1 MVKKHHGISAAGWW
15 DACYN
20 YIGHCHMFLNL
31 LKESNPTGATEEDK
45 KRWKAEAE
53 FLKAYY
59 HFRLL
64 EMYGPIPIVDDRM
77 PQSTLPEDFPGR
89 SHFDYVID
97 YIVNQKL
104 NEETINALPD
114 VGKADDWGRATKSA
128 EDVHYYMRLLPC
140 GTVNF
145 HIQTG
150 KILTMKLRDMVMSW

>member
-1 MVKKHHGISAAGWW
+1 
-15 DACYN
+15 
-20 YIGHCHMFLNL
+20 
-31 LKESNPTGATEEDK
+31 TEEDK
-45 KRWKAEAE
+45 ERWKAEAE

-77 PQSTLPEDFPGR
+77 PQSTLPEEFPGR

-128 EDVHYYMRLLPC
+128 ALALRGRALLYAASPLW
-140 GTVNF
+140 N
-145 HIQTG
+145 G
-150 KILTMKLRDMVMSW
+150 KFPYPDWKNTNYETPG